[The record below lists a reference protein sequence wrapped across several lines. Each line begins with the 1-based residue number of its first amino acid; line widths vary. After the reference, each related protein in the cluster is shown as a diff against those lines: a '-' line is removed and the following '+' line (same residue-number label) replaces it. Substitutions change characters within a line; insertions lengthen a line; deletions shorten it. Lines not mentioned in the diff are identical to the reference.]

1 MNKGLKMKIL
11 LRLCTTF
18 SFLLAVLLTS
28 CSTPKKTFE
37 IPLPKVSLKS
47 YSNIKITTHGNA
59 EILNYLSTKSK
70 SIFKNNNCSIV
81 DDNPDY
87 WVIFYATSEKRID
100 TYSDNQHNI
109 IYRKVS
115 KEYGNRG
122 EDVIE
127 ETKFKT
133 ATSALFVSVII
144 YDVKSMTPLVNF
156 DFPFYSSVTSYTN
169 QDPIPYS
176 GFLSV
181 NNCCSI
187 LNKILVFDK

>member
-1 MNKGLKMKIL
+1 MI
-11 LRLCTTF
+11 
-18 SFLLAVLLTS
+18 LLTS
-28 CSTPKKTFE
+28 CSTTKKNYE
-37 IPLPKVSLKS
+37 IPLPTVSLKTN
-47 YSNIKITTHGNA
+47 SNVKITTHGNA
-59 EILNYLSTKSK
+59 SMLTYLSNRTKN
-70 SIFKNNNCSIV
+70 IFRANQCKIVNN
-81 DDNPDY
+81 NPDY
-87 WVIFYATSEKRID
+87 WVIFYGTDEKRVD
-100 TYSDNQHNI
+100 TNFDNQYNI

-181 NNCCSI
+181 NKCCSI
-187 LNKILVFDK
+187 LNKILIFDK

>member
-1 MNKGLKMKIL
+1 MKIL

-59 EILNYLSTKSK
+59 EILNYLSTKSQ

-100 TYSDNQHNI
+100 TYSDNQNELKNALAEVNIRLKENNI
-109 IYRKVS
+109 IGIK
-115 KEYGNRG
+115 
-122 EDVIE
+122 
-127 ETKFKT
+127 
-133 ATSALFVSVII
+133 
-144 YDVKSMTPLVNF
+144 
-156 DFPFYSSVTSYTN
+156 N
-169 QDPIPYS
+169 QDAI
-176 GFLSV
+176 G
-181 NNCCSI
+181 NNRI
-187 LNKILVFDK
+187 LRI